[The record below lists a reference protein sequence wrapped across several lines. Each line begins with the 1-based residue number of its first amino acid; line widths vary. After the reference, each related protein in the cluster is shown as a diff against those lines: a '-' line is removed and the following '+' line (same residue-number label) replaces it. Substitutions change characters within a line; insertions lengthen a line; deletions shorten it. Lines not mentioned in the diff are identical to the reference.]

1 MPFYGPR
8 LLDAGVGSHIV
19 RHPNV
24 TADNGVV
31 ADGDTAQDAGI
42 AIDGDVVLDDGM
54 AGYVEHIAITVFFK
68 ALDV

>member
-1 MPFYGPR
+1 MPFHSLR
-8 LLDAGVGSHIV
+8 LLDAGVGSYIV
-19 RHPNV
+19 RHPDV
-24 TADNGVV
+24 AADNGVV